1 MAHKKPRKPLF
12 IENEHLVQLIGKC
25 CQCGA
30 FQKVLV
36 SELGEDWQDK
46 FEQFDD
52 KPFAAAS
59 IGQVHKG
66 KLKDGREVAM
76 KIQVRPFFKKWVFF
90 LIATWRFLEPLGWE
104 GIFFFPNWNLK

>member
-1 MAHKKPRKPLF
+1 MVHKKVRKPLF

-36 SELGEDWQDK
+36 SELGEGWQDK

-76 KIQVRPFFKKWVFF
+76 KIQVRPFFKKH
-90 LIATWRFLEPLGWE
+90 
-104 GIFFFPNWNLK
+104 FFFSNCHLEVSRPGRMEGDFFFQTWNLK

>member
-1 MAHKKPRKPLF
+1 MVHKKVRKPLF

-76 KIQVRPFFKKWVFF
+76 KIQVKTFFFFK
-90 LIATWRFLEPLGWE
+90 LPLG
-104 GIFFFPNWNLK
+104 GF